1 MTAGAVQPRAQA
13 SQPSTVG
20 SMAGRTGLLIVLVS
34 VLVFG
39 SAAALLASGSGRD
52 YRARAFVI
60 QVPAALGGGAG
71 VGLARSE
78 GVLRDALSL
87 SRSRDLT
94 VDDLRD
100 RSSAENTSR
109 LDVALTV
116 EADTPERAML
126 LATSYA
132 KAFKRAIPDD
142 HGLPTRGLGARR
154 AQSDRG
160 PLGWALIAGLAGL
173 GVGAALALVRDGL
186 RRGTARATRRASP
199 PYADAR

>member
-1 MTAGAVQPRAQA
+1 
-13 SQPSTVG
+13 
-20 SMAGRTGLLIVLVS
+20 MAGRTGLLIVLVS

-126 LATSYA
+126 LATS
-132 KAFKRAIPDD
+132 
-142 HGLPTRGLGARR
+142 GLGARR

>member
-1 MTAGAVQPRAQA
+1 MG
-13 SQPSTVG
+13 
-20 SMAGRTGLLIVLVS
+20 GRSALGIVLAS
-34 VLVFG
+34 ALLFG
-39 SAAALLASGSGRD
+39 SAAALVAPGSGHQ

-87 SRSRDLT
+87 SGTRHLDIGE
-94 VDDLRD
+94 LRR
-100 RSSAENTSR
+100 RSSAETTSR

-154 AQSDRG
+154 AQNDRG
-160 PLGWALIAGLAGL
+160 ALGWALIGGLAGL
-173 GVGAALALVRDGL
+173 GVGVAVALVRDGL
-186 RRGTARATRRASP
+186 RRGAARAPRRPSP
-199 PYADAR
+199 PYGDARRATPG